1 MKTLMLIIA
10 LSLAGSTLAVNDTIS
25 DTIEIHSMKQIDDHL
40 VIQDTIIIEHLIS
53 KVEKQIKEVDKSNH
67 AIEILVV
74 ILVTLSL
81 VNHYIKRKRNG

>member
-1 MKTLMLIIA
+1 MLIIA